1 MTKDT
6 GRSRGASENN
16 DPSTFVSRRH
26 LLTWIAGG
34 VGAVV
39 VAGATGLELVSHGV
53 LPGKQLLDQI
63 DGACSVPT
71 PALSFEEPGPSESG
85 SFYSSARRRTIGFTI
100 AYPPNHGPG
109 DSLALIVM
117 LHGFGNNHAT
127 ALFGMSPAQAVALRE
142 GGTPFRPM
150 AMVTVDGGDGYWN
163 PHPGDDP
170 MAMVIDELIPFCQHK
185 RLGVAPNRIGLMGI
199 SMGGYGAL
207 AIAERRPD
215 LVSAL
220 AVVSPAVW
228 TSYAQARAANAGA
241 FASASAFAA
250 GDVIAHAGSLKGIPV
265 WIASG
270 ADDPFHPGVEKLAGV
285 LGSNSTVEFPSGC
298 HTEPFFVEQEPLSL
312 GFLSRHLD

>member
-1 MTKDT
+1 MV
-6 GRSRGASENN
+6 
-16 DPSTFVSRRH
+16 PRRR
-26 LLTWIAGG
+26 LFTWIVGG

-39 VAGATGLELVSHGV
+39 VAGATGFELVNHGV

-71 PALSFEEPGPSESG
+71 PVLSFEAPGPSESG
-85 SFYSSARRRTIGFTI
+85 SFYSSARRRTVGFTI

-142 GGTPFRPM
+142 GGSPLRPM

-163 PHPGDDP
+163 PHPRDDP
-170 MAMVIDELIPFCQHK
+170 MAMVIDELIPFCQ
-185 RLGVAPNRIGLMGI
+185 REGLGVAPNRIGLMGI

-241 FASASAFAA
+241 FTSASAFAA
-250 GDVIAHAGSLKGIPV
+250 GDVITHAAELRTTPV
-265 WIASG
+265 RIASG
-270 ADDPFHPGVEKLAGV
+270 VGDPFHPGVEQLANA
-285 LGSNSTVEFPSGC
+285 LGAGRAITFPAGC
-298 HTEPFFVEQEPLSL
+298 HTEPFFLEQEPPSMM
-312 GFLSRHLD
+312 FLSHHLV